1 MIRQRCLLGAIARQA
16 DPVRVLF
23 SFNRLAKA
31 ARKLVATDLP
41 RSLMPA
47 LLELASSA
55 KSAKIIGVSIDRSVF
70 GGNNDDPDYG
80 GIRQEARRILRAETA
95 AAAKPSSNPSASS
108 SRPSTQSSSS
118 PKAGSSS
125 SHATASTATDL
136 FASGQCSYS

>member
-1 MIRQRCLLGAIARQA
+1 LLGAIARQA

-23 SFNRLAKA
+23 SFNKIAKA

-55 KSAKIIGVSIDRSVF
+55 KSAKITGVSIDRFVF

-80 GIRQEARRILRAETA
+80 GIRREARRIMRSETTT
-95 AAAKPSSNPSASS
+95 AAKPSSSPSPSS
-108 SRPSTQSSSS
+108 SGASAHSSSS
-118 PKAGSSS
+118 PTARSSS
-125 SHATASTATDL
+125 SHAATSPARDL
-136 FASGQCSYS
+136 FAGGQCSYS

>member
-23 SFNRLAKA
+23 SFNKLAKA
-31 ARKLVATDLP
+31 AKKLVATDLP

-55 KSAKIIGVSIDRSVF
+55 KSAKITGVSIDRSVF
-70 GGNNDDPDYG
+70 GGNNDNPDYD
-80 GIRQEARRILRAETA
+80 GIRQEAQRIMRSATTA
-95 AAAKPSSNPSASS
+95 TAKPSSNPSGSS
-108 SRPSTQSSSS
+108 SRPSAHSSTS
-118 PKAGSSS
+118 PTAGGSSS
-125 SHATASTATDL
+125 HSAKHAATDL

>member
-23 SFNRLAKA
+23 SFNGLAKA
-31 ARKLVATDLP
+31 AKKLVATDLP

-55 KSAKIIGVSIDRSVF
+55 KSAKITGVSIDRAVF
-70 GGNNDDPDYG
+70 GGNNDDPDYR
-80 GIRQEARRILRAETA
+80 GIREEVRRIMRSETA
-95 AAAKPSSNPSASS
+95 ATTKPASSPSGSSSGPSAH
-108 SRPSTQSSSS
+108 SSSS

-125 SHATASTATDL
+125 SHAAARDL